1 VRAILTRAFFV
12 LCLIVPAIVTIGCGS
27 STPAQSTTTVAVAQT
42 ITFGALPGVTDG
54 VAPITLTATASSGLA
69 VSYAVTGPATVSG
82 STLTITGAGS
92 VTVTASQAGNSNFT
106 AATPVA
112 QTFAVTTAT
121 AAANVQP
128 ISVNVGPTFNYV
140 DGVFTSVTVCVPGST
155 TQCQT
160 IDGIL
165 VDTGSSGLRILSSAL
180 SVALPQQIDSSS
192 NAVAECGV
200 FSDGVTWG
208 PVQTADVKMASEV
221 ASSLPIQVIGS
232 ASFST
237 VPADCSSQGVPEQDL
252 ANLGANGLLGVGP
265 SIQDCGT
272 DCVTSGTL
280 SQGSY
285 YTCPSSGC
293 VDSTEALAQQVQ
305 NPVAFFATDNNG
317 VIVELP
323 AVTAPEAS
331 VTGSLIFG
339 IGTQSNNGLGGATV
353 FGTDVFGDF
362 TTTYLGTQYPSFLD
376 SGSNAIYFLDTTTT
390 GLPVCTDINF
400 LYCPAST
407 KSFTV
412 TNAGTNG
419 ATASLTFT
427 VGNADLLIS
436 NLNNAA
442 VNDLAGPNA
451 SPLQFDF
458 GLPFFFGRNVYTAIV
473 GKSTP
478 GGTGPYMAY

>member
-1 VRAILTRAFFV
+1 VAA
-12 LCLIVPAIVTIGCGS
+12 
-27 STPAQSTTTVAVAQT
+27 STT
-42 ITFGALPGVTDG
+42 
-54 VAPITLTATASSGLA
+54 
-69 VSYAVTGPATVSG
+69 
-82 STLTITGAGS
+82 
-92 VTVTASQAGNSNFT
+92 AGN
-106 AATPVA
+106 V
-112 QTFAVTTAT
+112 V
-121 AAANVQP
+121 P
-128 ISVNVGPTFNYV
+128 ISVNVGPSSSLGPNDNYV
-140 DGVFTSVTVCVPGST
+140 DGAFTSVTVCVPGSS

-160 IDGIL
+160 ISGIL

-180 SVALPQQIDSSS
+180 TTVVLPQQIDGSS

-232 ASFST
+232 SNFPT
-237 VPADCSSQGVPEQDL
+237 IPADCSSQGVPEQDL
-252 ANLGANGLLGVGP
+252 ANLGANGLLGIGP

-272 DCVTSGTL
+272 DCVTSGPL

-285 YTCPSSGC
+285 YSCPSSGC
-293 VDSTEALAQQVQ
+293 VDSTEALALQVQ
-305 NPVAFFATDNNG
+305 NPVASFATDNNG
-317 VIVELP
+317 VVVQLP

-353 FGTDVFGDF
+353 FGTDAFGDF
-362 TTTYLGTQYPSFLD
+362 TTAYQGTTYPSFLD
-376 SGSNAIYFLDTTTT
+376 SGSNAIYFLDTNTT
-390 GLPVCTDINF
+390 GLPVCNDINF
-400 LYCPAST
+400 LYCPLS
-407 KSFTV
+407 SVNFTV
-412 TNAGTNG
+412 TNTGTNS
-419 ATASLTFT
+419 ATANLTFT
-427 VGNADLLIS
+427 VGNADSLTS